1 MKNIAAER
9 GDRDVFYVHHGN
21 ISASVRQDAETALR
35 DCLRIDPQRLV
46 YESRTATGRLY
57 DAFELVREG
66 GSKRLVEREAGR
78 IAPRDCA
85 RPVSPKGREDRC
97 WE

>member
-1 MKNIAAER
+1 MCSNA
-9 GDRDVFYVHHGN
+9 GQG
-21 ISASVRQDAETALR
+21 L
-35 DCLRIDPQRLV
+35 
-46 YESRTATGRLY
+46 
-57 DAFELVREG
+57 REG
-66 GSKRLVEREAGR
+66 KRLVEREQGR